1 MVLAK
6 LMRSTPQEQRA
17 GDWLL
22 HTDDRGKRW
31 LVNWSKEQWHE
42 LAEDAR
48 GNYEACSQR
57 SRVTATRVLG
67 GAVLG
72 AGVGAIVGGLARKDI
87 SVLYVAV
94 QCKNDVVSFE
104 LPVKE
109 ESHIRTL
116 LAAINTPAQ
125 SSSSLSGSQA
135 SSETWRLPP
144 APAARPV
151 TPPRPPPSQ
160 EARRQLRWGD
170 D

>member
-1 MVLAK
+1 MVLTK
-6 LMRSTPQEQRA
+6 LMRSTPREYRA

-31 LVNWSKEQWHE
+31 LVNWSKDEWHE
-42 LAEDAR
+42 LAADAH
-48 GNYEACSQR
+48 GNYEAGSQR

-94 QCKNDVVSFE
+94 QGKDDVVSFE

-109 ESHIRTL
+109 ESHVRTL
-116 LAAINTPAQ
+116 LAAINTPPQ
-125 SSSSLSGSQA
+125 STPSLSGSQA

-144 APAARPV
+144 APAPRPA
-151 TPPRPPPSQ
+151 TPPRQPSQ
-160 EARRQLRWGD
+160 EARRQLRWSD